1 MVTTVAIPKGHAD
14 SKDFGKPTDIRLEQ
28 YGQGN
33 AEVDEV
39 LEARRIARSRVMMD
53 QVAEFVNDPDQ
64 KELINWGRGPGD
76 LHRALNPSPKEL
88 EAKIKAGDGTAGIFT
103 VIRPANI
110 DLYRSL
116 LPEPLTMPKEPV
128 VGVTLLDMNP
138 LGSSLNRFQEGRVT
152 IKAMCP
158 DGVESWFVI
167 SIPVADLLMCYM
179 GVVWGWPK
187 YVADEMSLTRDRA
200 EVIYEGEVRLSL
212 DFAPGPVDNEVALKD
227 LGRVEAGNT
236 VSFHWRQ
243 GGACLVRQVGRGG
256 TSPTV
261 LDWQAGTV
269 KVYMRP
275 QDPWAG
281 LIPENSN
288 TPGFYSK
295 FIGGVGGNLVW
306 QKVATIG
313 G

>member
-1 MVTTVAIPKGHAD
+1 MVKTVAVPIEHAD
-14 SKDFGKPTDIRLEQ
+14 PKEFGRLMDIRLDQ
-28 YGQGN
+28 YGQGD
-33 AEVDEV
+33 ARVDEI
-39 LEARRIARSRVMMD
+39 LAARRFARSRAVME
-53 QVAEFVNDPDQ
+53 QIAEFINDPDQ
-64 KELINWGRGPGD
+64 KEFYDWGRGPGD
-76 LHRALNPSPKEL
+76 LQQAFNPSPKNVE
-88 EAKIKAGDGTAGIFT
+88 EKIKDGDGTAGIFT
-103 VIRPANI
+103 VISPADL

-116 LPEPLTMPKEPV
+116 LPAPLTMPEEPM
-128 VGVTLLDMNP
+128 VGVTLLDINP
-138 LGSSLNRFQEGRVT
+138 LGSSLNRYQEGRVT

-167 SIPVADLLMCYM
+167 SIPVADLLVCYM

-187 YVADEMSLTRDRA
+187 YMADQMSLTRDRA

-212 DFAPGPVDNEVALKD
+212 DFAPGPVEDEAALKA

-243 GGACLVRQVGRGG
+243 GGACLVRQESRGS

-261 LDWQAGTV
+261 LDWQAGMV

-275 QDPWAG
+275 QDPWAR
-281 LIPENSN
+281 LIPRNST

-295 FIGGVGGNLVW
+295 IIGGEGGQLVW
-306 QKVATIG
+306 QKLATIG